1 MHRSKRRRRGRRGGT
16 LLALL
21 GLVFVVAS
29 SGFVAAWTGGLRAL
43 PERRTKATKVT
54 KLAQVDSAPTMRITR
69 SGAQN
74 SQTCCRRQ
82 DGSVSVLPM
91 TRCQDADGEAVDMSI
106 CSAVFRPVCCR
117 RADSTPYWATAQWC
131 DDIGAQVEDSLCQEE
146 SKEVCCEF
154 SEATHAAGDRVRW
167 VTRDTCIES
176 KGEERSEERCSVL
189 LENVCCEFEGKVS
202 EKMRREC
209 KAADHHEVDPSQCEP
224 ICCHRQSNKSIGWEL
239 RANCGG
245 KNDTSTVMVS
255 EGKCE
260 EICCQMPDR
269 TFYLADRP
277 VCAARGGVV
286 KSIVDCGTTVQVQK
300 TDFTNTDK
308 GDPPPPQNSS
318 SATAAGDTGLSSSR
332 PPLASPYF

>member
-1 MHRSKRRRRGRRGGT
+1 MQRSKRRRRGRRGGKA
-16 LLALL
+16 LALV
-21 GLVFVVAS
+21 GLLFVVAS
-29 SGFVAAWTGGLRAL
+29 SGFVAAWTGGLRLRPTSAKK
-43 PERRTKATKVT
+43 TTM
-54 KLAQVDSAPTMRITR
+54 KLAQVDTAPAMRITR
-69 SGAQN
+69 SGGQGTQG
-74 SQTCCRRQ
+74 SQTCCRKP

-91 TRCQDADGEAVDMSI
+91 TRCQDADGEPVEMGI

-131 DDIGAQVEDSLCQEE
+131 DDIGAQVEDALCQEE
-146 SKEVCCEF
+146 SKEVCCEYN
-154 SEATHAAGDRVRW
+154 EATHAAADRLRW
-167 VTRDTCIES
+167 VTRDSCLAS
-176 KGEERSEERCSVL
+176 HGEERADERCSVL

-202 EKMRREC
+202 ETMRREC
-209 KAADHHEVDPSQCEP
+209 KAADHHEVDSSQCEP
-224 ICCHRQSNKSIGWEL
+224 VCCHRQANKSMGWEL

-286 KSIVDCGTTVQVQK
+286 KSIVDCGTTVQVQRAE
-300 TDFTNTDK
+300 FMNPDK
-308 GDPPPPQNSS
+308 GETPLPQNNNDGRDLGVQSN
-318 SATAAGDTGLSSSR
+318 R
-332 PPLASPYF
+332 PPLASPFF